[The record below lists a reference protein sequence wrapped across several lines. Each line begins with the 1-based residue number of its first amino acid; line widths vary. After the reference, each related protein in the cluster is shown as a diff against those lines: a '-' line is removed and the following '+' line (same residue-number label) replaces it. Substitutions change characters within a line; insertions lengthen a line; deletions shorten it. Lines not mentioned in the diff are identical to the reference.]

1 MKLLGS
7 LCDQLQAFS
16 FCGESEQLVLW
27 QALLQILKA
36 TWACL
41 GALNGDH
48 PNIELVTSCA
58 FGGAAVLLGTFG
70 ESPPL
75 WMRYFLEEIVFG
87 TEILYLMHY
96 HHSGKVLSPL
106 SSCRGC

>member
-1 MKLLGS
+1 MGDFATL
-7 LCDQLQAFS
+7 LQAFA

-48 PNIELVTSCA
+48 PNIELVSSCA

-70 ESPPL
+70 ESPSL
-75 WMRYFLEEIVFG
+75 LMRSFLEERVFG
-87 TEILYLMHY
+87 VEIFYLMQYHY
-96 HHSGKVLSPL
+96 SG
-106 SSCRGC
+106 